1 MELIIFR
8 LIINTA
14 SFVWLIVAAKDG
26 KNNLENSKQ
35 ESRFFISKE
44 LLSWP
49 AAQRVRVFVLNNKR
63 KEKQRYTIR
72 ETSLERNDR

>member
-1 MELIIFR
+1 MELIFFR

-14 SFVWLIVAAKDG
+14 SFVWLIVAAEDG
-26 KNNLENSKQ
+26 KNNLENSRQ

-49 AAQRVRVFVLNNKR
+49 SAKRVRVFVHNNKR
-63 KEKQRYTIR
+63 KEKQRYTIK
-72 ETSLERNDR
+72 ETS